1 MTENNLPNAVY
12 AREAKLIPIAW
23 GPWSLSKV
31 IKTESW
37 GVADVVAAV
46 GDVVVVGF
54 DVVVIVEVVRVD
66 DNEEIFFELAVG
78 VFCDAFVSEGSFMSV
93 VSSLFLEHC

>member
-1 MTENNLPNAVY
+1 M
-12 AREAKLIPIAW
+12 
-23 GPWSLSKV
+23 
-31 IKTESW
+31 
-37 GVADVVAAV
+37 AAV

-78 VFCDAFVSEGSFMSV
+78 VFCDVFVSEGSFMSV